1 MRNQIMLSGQW
12 DFKID
17 PLNKGET
24 ELWHKGIGESEKITV
39 PHIWQQDEKYL
50 DYKGAAWYQ
59 KQIDDVA
66 CSDAHDLY
74 VCFQAVDYQA
84 DVWWNGKKIGSHE
97 GGFTPFECKINKDLI
112 EEKNSLIVR
121 VYDPADNAEIPI
133 GKQGSWYTRVSGI
146 WQDVFLEERPELYIS
161 EVFLTPVLDE
171 ELVKLSFLLE
181 GETNEQP
188 VKGFQY
194 SIHPHS
200 LGLQEWSEGDRF
212 SGTVLMEDVRKENNR
227 VTCDIYVQGMKVWE
241 PSQPYLYELEISL
254 LDGSKD
260 TSTTTFGFREIE
272 QRKNKLYLNNEEI
285 FVRGALDQAFY
296 PDTIYM
302 ANSDEDIIK
311 EIELAKK
318 MGFNLLRKHIKVEL
332 PRYLY
337 WADRLGMLIWAE
349 PPNYVKWTPQARKRF
364 IQGLQDMIRRDFN
377 HPSIIIWSVYNEEWG
392 LEWDLDFDKDKQAHV
407 QQSYEQVKKWDPTRL
422 VCDNSGW
429 SHVQTDIN
437 DYHRYFVLPEQNNQW
452 KKDVHTHIIGEP
464 DKNFVPGFQSDNEPQ
479 IVSEFGVWG
488 LPDVNKLKSFYNGAE
503 PWWFVNQG
511 EQTHQDDYKRP
522 STLFRNFDKFGIS
535 RAFQDYEKLAVLSQ
549 RRMFRAT
556 KALIEEMRKQ
566 SEMAGYVVT
575 EFTDI
580 EWETNG
586 WLDFM
591 REPKEGFENLIDFN
605 GPNGIFAELPTHNYW
620 QGDLISVDLFLLA
633 DLKKE
638 ETAQVK
644 WSIIKENQQE
654 VLSGEFQLLVSQ
666 KLTTHKKAIECK
678 VPEIEKPEFFW
689 LKLELFVNGV
699 KVAKNDEELTFTPSL
714 DMGNLNMLVDVKDEK
729 FKNALIDAGFSH
741 PQQDISTSSTII
753 SDHLDNKVLQ
763 HAKNGGRVIFLA
775 EEGDK
780 IKEKSMFT
788 FRELDLGESWAR
800 ASSMNYV
807 DKEWFGDLPL
817 RTEMGWEFEGIF
829 PDYVIPFTDYKKNHN
844 NRTIHMFG
852 NPAIAESA
860 DVISGYFQGWLGQNG
875 GTLIEQKYGDGKI
888 LTTTWKI
895 KESLSSS
902 PIAQYI
908 LKTMINNLSWEKIT
922 VKE

>member
-1 MRNQIMLSGQW
+1 MRNQMTLSGQW

-24 ELWHKGIGESEKITV
+24 ELWHKGIGESEIITV

-59 KQIDDVA
+59 KRIDDVS
-66 CSDAHDLY
+66 CSDENELFI
-74 VCFQAVDYQA
+74 CFQAVDYQA
-84 DVWWNGKKIGSHE
+84 DVWWNGNKIGSHE
-97 GGFTPFECKINKDLI
+97 GGFTPFEFRINKDLI

-146 WQDVFLEERPELYIS
+146 WQDVFIEERPAPYIS
-161 EVFLTPVLDE
+161 EVFLTPIVDE
-171 ELVKLSFLLE
+171 ERLELSFLLE
-181 GETNEQP
+181 GETNDQSIT
-188 VKGFQY
+188 GFHY
-194 SIHPHS
+194 SIAPHS
-200 LGLQEWSEGDRF
+200 LGLEKWSQGEHF
-212 SGTVLMEDVRKENNR
+212 SGTVLMEDIKVENHK
-227 VTCDIYVQGMKVWE
+227 VTCHIKVPGIKVWE
-241 PSQPYLYELEISL
+241 PSLPYLYELKISL
-254 LDGSKD
+254 LEGSKD
-260 TSTTTFGFREIE
+260 SSTTTFGFRKIE
-272 QRKNKLYLNNEEI
+272 QHNNELYLNNEKI
-285 FVRGALDQAFY
+285 FIRGALDQAFY
-296 PDTIYM
+296 PDTIYI
-302 ANSDEDIIK
+302 ADSDETIIK
-311 EIELAKK
+311 EIELAKE

-349 PPNYVKWTPQARKRF
+349 PPNYVKWTPQARRRF
-364 IQGLQDMIRRDFN
+364 IQGLKDMITRDYN

-392 LEWDLDFDKDKQAHV
+392 LEWDLDNDKEKQAHV
-407 QQSYEQVKKWDPTRL
+407 QQSYELVKKWDPTRL

-429 SHVQTDIN
+429 SHIQTDIN
-437 DYHRYFVLPEQNNQW
+437 DYHRYFVLPEQHNQW
-452 KKDVHTHIIGEP
+452 KEDVHSHIIGEP

-488 LPDVNKLKSFYNGAE
+488 LPDVDKLKSFYNGAE

-522 STLFRNFDKFGIS
+522 STLFQNFDKFGIS
-535 RAFQDYEKLAVLSQ
+535 KAFQNYEKLAVLSQ

-605 GPNGIFAELPTHNYW
+605 GANGIFAELPTHNYW
-620 QGDLISVDLFLLA
+620 QGDLVSIDLFLLA
-633 DLKKE
+633 DLKRE
-638 ETAQVK
+638 EPAQVK
-644 WSIIKENQQE
+644 WSIVKENQEE
-654 VLSGEFQLLVSQ
+654 VQSGESELLVSHN
-666 KLTTHKKAIECK
+666 LTTHKNAIEFE
-678 VPEIEKPEFFW
+678 VPEIEKPVFFW

-699 KVAKNDEELTFTPSL
+699 RVAKNEEELTFTPSL
-714 DMGNLNMLVDVKDEK
+714 EIEDLNMFVDVKDEN
-729 FKNALIDAGFSH
+729 FKNTLMEAGFSQ
-741 PQQDISTSSTII
+741 PQEEISNSSTII
-753 SDHLDNKVLQ
+753 SDYLDDKLLN
-763 HAKNGGRVIFLA
+763 HAKKGGQVIFLA

-780 IKEKSMFT
+780 IKEKSMYT
-788 FRELDLGESWAR
+788 FRKLDLGESWAR

-817 RTEMGWEFEGIF
+817 RTEMGWEFEGMF
-829 PDYVIPFTDYKKNHN
+829 PDYVIPFTDYKKNSN

-852 NPAIAESA
+852 NPSIAESA

-875 GTLIEQKYGDGKI
+875 GTLIEQKYGEGKI

-908 LKTMINNLSWEKIT
+908 LKGMIHNLSQKKVT